1 MLAVSLAVAAPALVP
16 EPAPGG
22 VPSLASS
29 ATSSSNSPM
38 ITGSVDVDMRI
49 RALAEDRGYRPRP
62 ITSDPLVMIDGQ
74 RLSVEAA
81 QAWNSLKA
89 AASAQGHR
97 LHLIAGYRD
106 HSTQRRLFLSRL
118 GGFSDEAIRR
128 CLRWSAPPGYSK
140 HHSAKAID
148 ITVSGIRA
156 GRFATT
162 SAYEW
167 LTADGYRNARR
178 FGFAPSYPADGGH
191 YGPDPEPWEWI
202 FVGWE
207 RPRLGGTR
215 PV

>member
-1 MLAVSLAVAAPALVP
+1 M
-16 EPAPGG
+16 
-22 VPSLASS
+22 
-29 ATSSSNSPM
+29 
-38 ITGSVDVDMRI
+38 DVDTRI
-49 RALAEDRGYRPRP
+49 RTLAELRGYRVRP
-62 ITSDPLVMIDGQ
+62 TTTDPLVVIDGQ

-81 QAWNSLKA
+81 QAWDSLKA
-89 AASAQGHR
+89 AAAAQGHR
-97 LHLIAGYRD
+97 LQLIAGYRD
-106 HSTQRRLFLSRL
+106 YSTQRRLFLSRL
-118 GGFSDEAIRR
+118 PGFSDEDIRR

-140 HHSAKAID
+140 HHTAKAID

-167 LTADGYRNARR
+167 LTADAYRNARR
-178 FGFAPSYPADGGH
+178 FGFAPSYPANGSN

-202 FVGWE
+202 FVGLE